1 MVVLFEDLM
10 KLGTD
15 QGQRDVKG
23 EIPTHIPQRTIFVPE
38 TMFQLQLQSSR
49 SLRAASV
56 QLVRTLKKTHMVS
69 SAK

>member
-1 MVVLFEDLM
+1 MAVLFEDLM
-10 KLGTD
+10 KLSTD

-23 EIPTHIPQRTIFVPE
+23 EIATHIPQRAIFVPE